1 MNKNKFAE
9 IEKLIS
15 EDKIKDAQLELS
27 KMGPSFLDNPEY
39 IYLRGKVFY
48 INKLYYLAIDTL
60 LIALDF
66 KKSDKI
72 YNLIAEIYNI
82 LGNKEL
88 SKKISNL
95 QLRSEAISSLK
106 NELTGISQQGYK
118 I

>member
-1 MNKNKFAE
+1 MNKNKFVE

-72 YNLIAEIYNI
+72 YNLIAEIYNC
-82 LGNKEL
+82 LDNKEL
-88 SKKISNL
+88 SKSIYDPK
-95 QLRSEAISSLK
+95 QREAVINSLK
-106 NELTGISQQGYK
+106 GELSGTYQK
-118 I
+118 N

>member
-60 LIALDF
+60 LIALE
-66 KKSDKI
+66 I
-72 YNLIAEIYNI
+72 IAKYFLTVEGD
-82 LGNKEL
+82 LP
-88 SKKISNL
+88 
-95 QLRSEAISSLK
+95 SS
-106 NELTGISQQGYK
+106 SS
-118 I
+118 